1 VGLIARGLERRG
13 LPTVV
18 VGHMLDIMRLNR
30 PPRAAFLDFP
40 LGHPFGRP
48 GDRPQQLAILRA
60 TLRLFET
67 ATGPGTLV
75 QLPFAWGEPFTFT
88 PGQGQKVN
96 KPDNGVQA
104 ERE

>member
-1 VGLIARGLERRG
+1 MGLIARGLERRG

-18 VGHMLDIMRLNR
+18 VGHMLDIMELNR

-48 GDRPQQLAILRA
+48 GDRPRQLAILREA
-60 TLRLFET
+60 LRLLET
-67 ATGPGTLV
+67 GTGPGTLA

-88 PGQGQKVN
+88 PGQGPKVN
-96 KPDNGVQA
+96 KSDSGVQSD
-104 ERE
+104 RE